1 MRIGECKEGNHML
14 LLYFMAYDFMLFAV
28 HIRHK
33 IHRDINYFP
42 NDNKI
47 KSSYDK
53 LLEQKER
60 HYYN

>member
-1 MRIGECKEGNHML
+1 ML
-14 LLYFMAYDFMLFAV
+14 LLYFMAYDFMLFAG

-33 IHRDINYFP
+33 IHGDINYFP
-42 NDNKI
+42 NKNKI